1 MAMNLLRKYD
11 SHVYLKAQDS
21 PHIWLAT
28 CWQTGLMLCQFWANL
43 VCYVKWLITC
53 WHLVYLVGP
62 MKLGQRCA
70 NCMHY
75 PIVKLQ
81 IWVRRIPIPV
91 TACMTSLIHSTINM
105 KKNFQCT

>member
-1 MAMNLLRKYD
+1 MCVIEPIK
-11 SHVYLKAQDS
+11 DS

-28 CWQTGLMLCQFWANL
+28 CWQTGLMLGQFWANL

-70 NCMHY
+70 NCWARRWPDEKHGVG
-75 PIVKLQ
+75 PISS
-81 IWVRRIPIPV
+81 
-91 TACMTSLIHSTINM
+91 ASDGSM
-105 KKNFQCT
+105 